1 VEQLLLVKEEVLV
14 ASTSGTLS
22 SVFINGQSGQGGGEG
37 GFGESLTQP
46 AQPGGVGGGAYISS
60 AETPLPG
67 AVLIENNDLIP

>member
-1 VEQLLLVKEEVLV
+1 MEQLLLVKEEVLV

-46 AQPGGVGGGAYISS
+46 AQPGGVGGGA
-60 AETPLPG
+60 
-67 AVLIENNDLIP
+67 VLIENNDLIP